1 VDCAQVEHPLY
12 WVNVLRGR
20 VEAEQLHRLHRLLL
34 LRSPSS
40 EEWIAE
46 FIKARG
52 LAGLFDVHEN
62 LFWRYVPAHPALL
75 PHHHRPREQHQGF
88 TTPSYCRGKM
98 MTTKN
103 D

>member
-1 VDCAQVEHPLY
+1 VEHPLY

-20 VEAEQLHRLHRLLL
+20 VEAGQLHRLHRLLL
-34 LRSPSS
+34 HSSES

-62 LFWRYVPAHPALL
+62 LFWRYPCLCLL
-75 PHHHRPREQHQGF
+75 HLPRGA
-88 TTPSYCRGKM
+88 KL
-98 MTTKN
+98 
-103 D
+103 

>member
-1 VDCAQVEHPLY
+1 MEHPLY

-20 VEAEQLHRLHRLLL
+20 VEAGQLHRLHRLLL
-34 LRSPSS
+34 RSSES

-62 LFWRYVPAHPALL
+62 LFWRCLCLCLTAPAKLQL
-75 PHHHRPREQHQGF
+75 
-88 TTPSYCRGKM
+88 
-98 MTTKN
+98 
-103 D
+103 